1 MGCAVCTSAGTRR
14 RPTMRG
20 SKSTSRVTGPAQHPA
35 RAHKR
40 QEAPV
45 AWQAGPA
52 MPATDPELHRVPCM
66 LSLRARRDAEQRRLC
81 CTTPGMRTSGASS
94 PRRQAINSEDLSPI
108 LAWHSQGLG
117 RCSAGRAP
125 APAGC
130 DADAGG
136 AARRL
141 SARCRAASSQFAL
154 RAGPAFL
161 AAAAAAAA
169 RARAGRLS
177 GTSAAWQGPC
187 TCSRVCSGLQA
198 AAAQRLG
205 AIEARRWHARHACG
219 ADTHVD
225 VMQASITSHV
235 SCTCQNC
242 EYMLYTCVSA
252 TTQHGSWATV
262 GGVPAARLLG
272 RGSGR
277 AGAPAA
283 VASLARCATL
293 SCRRPP
299 PEPGRWP
306 PPGPSLG
313 AALLPLPPEA
323 PAAGSAAARACGQ
336 LGVSSPRHACRSALT
351 QPQQHICYAMD
362 REKSVQKPLQAS
374 DMQLHQT
381 EGKHRP
387 AIAGAGWRQRT
398 ASRCRMASAC
408 TCATTSWRT
417 AAGSAPRCARKPCR
431 ATQGAGRQAGH
442 SQACIGS
449 HHSVATESGL
459 IAEEYRCASVRRR
472 GRPSALGRGSMLVRA
487 QVLEAK

>member
-1 MGCAVCTSAGTRR
+1 
-14 RPTMRG
+14 
-20 SKSTSRVTGPAQHPA
+20 
-35 RAHKR
+35 
-40 QEAPV
+40 
-45 AWQAGPA
+45 

-374 DMQLHQT
+374 DMQ
-381 EGKHRP
+381 RIRRR
-387 AIAGAGWRQRT
+387 AST
-398 ASRCRMASAC
+398 AQPLQGLGG
-408 TCATTSWRT
+408 
-417 AAGSAPRCARKPCR
+417 GSAPPRAAGWPRPAPARRPAGARRPAARR
-431 ATQGAGRQAGH
+431 AA
-442 SQACIGS
+442 
-449 HHSVATESGL
+449 
-459 IAEEYRCASVRRR
+459 
-472 GRPSALGRGSMLVRA
+472 RGSPAARPRA
-487 QVLEAK
+487 QGVRLDTHRHALVHIIALPLKAA